1 MDEEIRTLVSRH
13 LPGRRLGAVTKLG
26 EGWDNVAWQTG
37 DGLVIR
43 LGKEPDLAERAGDI
57 RREAAV
63 LDLAAEV
70 STLRVPK
77 VLFADPDAG
86 VLVYEKVE
94 GEPVRLGLVA
104 DAGALAATMGAFV
117 SRLHRVPLARVEGLV
132 RRDAEPMSA
141 WLAEAARNHAQIAA
155 LLPGTARARVE
166 RFLGR
171 RPPAEPR
178 TVVFCHNDLGTEHIL
193 ADAAG
198 AVTGVIDWSDAALAD
213 PAHDLALLYRDLGPE
228 VFDLTV
234 ASYEGHWDG
243 PSRARA
249 LFYARCA
256 LLDDIAYAVRTG
268 AGADVR
274 RALAKLAWTFA

>member
-1 MDEEIRTLVSRH
+1 
-13 LPGRRLGAVTKLG
+13 
-26 EGWDNVAWQTG
+26 
-37 DGLVIR
+37 
-43 LGKEPDLAERAGDI
+43 
-57 RREAAV
+57 
-63 LDLAAEV
+63 
-70 STLRVPK
+70 
-77 VLFADPDAG
+77 
-86 VLVYEKVE
+86 
-94 GEPVRLGLVA
+94 
-104 DAGALAATMGAFV
+104 MGAFV
-117 SRLHRVPLARVEGLV
+117 SRLHQVPLARVEGLV

-141 WLAEAARNHAQIAA
+141 WLAEATRNHAEIAA

-213 PAHDLALLYRDLGPE
+213 PAHDLALLYRDLGPD

-268 AGADVR
+268 AGEDVR